1 LVFALP
7 LTLAFALGVL
17 TFPFEVALARPLP
30 FSFARRL
37 LLAFTRPLPLVLAWP
52 LALALAPFA
61 DGFRPDGRLPLAEAF
76 PLDRFAVAARF
87 VPFALARRVPLLA
100 VFVFVAICSRRA
112 R

>member
-7 LTLAFALGVL
+7 LTLAFALVVL
-17 TFPFEVALARPLP
+17 TFPFELALARPLP
-30 FSFARRL
+30 FSFARPL

-52 LALALAPFA
+52 LTLALAPFA

-76 PLDRFAVAARF
+76 PLDPFAAARF

-100 VFVFVAICSRRA
+100 VFVFVAIGSRRA